1 MGDAGFVP
9 GFSGPATRTSGTLK
23 RIRVENFMCHSNLQ
37 IELGP
42 RVNFITG
49 QNGSGKSAILT
60 AICVAFGSRAKA
72 TQRASGLKDFIKTGC
87 SHAVVEVEIKNEGDD
102 AFKHDLYGDA
112 IILERRITQS
122 GSSLTLKDHR
132 GRKVALRKEDLRE
145 MIDHFNI
152 DVENPCV
159 VMSQD
164 KSREFL
170 HSGNNKDKFKR
181 SHVHTLLVQFFS
193 KATLLQQVND
203 LLQSNTEELRAAT
216 ALVDE
221 LEGYIKPIEKE
232 LKELKTKI
240 DNMKEL
246 EELAQRV
253 QILKKKLAWAWVYDV
268 DKRMQEHVATLEM
281 LKQRVPQ
288 CQGKIDQ
295 ERAKMEL
302 LGEKHAKKKA
312 KVARLAEK
320 TLEVQRRQEDLKQS
334 MSMAAKEKLE
344 LEDKHRRATKK
355 IFDSKKQ
362 IKDIERQIEEI
373 KDQQHRSTQA
383 EKSETDAKIR
393 ELQNELDV
401 ANESLSRLKE
411 EELGFTEDIEK
422 LQNEIGDIAKEI
434 SYNEGKEK
442 ECRSTIR
449 ELQENMKNK
458 VTAFGGSRVL
468 QLLRAIENHRNQF
481 TRPPIGPIGA
491 NLTLTNGDRWALA
504 VENALSRL
512 LNAFIVTDHNDSQVL
527 KRCAREANYP
537 DLKIYIYDFKR
548 PRLSPPPNMLPRT
561 NHPTILSS
569 IHSTNDTVLN
579 VLIDMANAE
588 RVVLVEDYD
597 TATRVAF
604 EQRIQNMQEVYTLE
618 GYKMFSRGS
627 VQTVLPPN
635 KRLRTSRLCAS
646 FDNQISEL
654 EQQRRHFAEEAEN
667 SRKRKRDSE
676 KVLRSLGE
684 RLQAAKKQCCA
695 AERKVSARKL
705 ELQDMERSTNT
716 ESNLPSAS
724 TLDELR
730 GEILRI
736 QEIMRE
742 KETTLEGLQAG
753 MERAEAKSVDLKM
766 SFQTLFG
773 MTGVGG
779 LLFKHK
785 IVKCSFMHVFFG
797 CIGENVDSA
806 KEDMKTL
813 NEADSE
819 LMKIVADIKEAEMQ
833 KDHYERVMAT
843 KVLFDI
849 KKAEERHTEF
859 EKERQDASRK
869 ASIICPETALE
880 EIGGPDDSN
889 ADQLSAHYKIQKERL
904 EKESQRCPESIDD
917 LIALRAKKE
926 RKIQRR
932 RQMYQSFREKLE
944 ACEKALNLRWSKF
957 GSTRN
962 STKSVLTWNFNG
974 HLGKKGISGNIKID
988 YEGKTLA
995 VEVKMPQDASNSSV
1009 RDTRGLSGGER
1020 SFSTLCFTLSLH
1032 AMIESPFRA
1041 MDEFDVFM
1049 DAVSR
1054 KISMDTLVDFALD
1067 NGAQWIFITPHDIS
1081 MVKQDE
1087 NIKKQQMAAPRS

>member
-1 MGDAGFVP
+1 
-9 GFSGPATRTSGTLK
+9 
-23 RIRVENFMCHSNLQ
+23 
-37 IELGP
+37 
-42 RVNFITG
+42 
-49 QNGSGKSAILT
+49 
-60 AICVAFGSRAKA
+60 
-72 TQRASGLKDFIKTGC
+72 
-87 SHAVVEVEIKNEGDD
+87 
-102 AFKHDLYGDA
+102 
-112 IILERRITQS
+112 
-122 GSSLTLKDHR
+122 
-132 GRKVALRKEDLRE
+132 
-145 MIDHFNI
+145 
-152 DVENPCV
+152 
-159 VMSQD
+159 
-164 KSREFL
+164 
-170 HSGNNKDKFKR
+170 
-181 SHVHTLLVQFFS
+181 
-193 KATLLQQVND
+193 
-203 LLQSNTEELRAAT
+203 
-216 ALVDE
+216 
-221 LEGYIKPIEKE
+221 
-232 LKELKTKI
+232 
-240 DNMKEL
+240 
-246 EELAQRV
+246 
-253 QILKKKLAWAWVYDV
+253 
-268 DKRMQEHVATLEM
+268 
-281 LKQRVPQ
+281 
-288 CQGKIDQ
+288 
-295 ERAKMEL
+295 
-302 LGEKHAKKKA
+302 
-312 KVARLAEK
+312 
-320 TLEVQRRQEDLKQS
+320 
-334 MSMAAKEKLE
+334 
-344 LEDKHRRATKK
+344 
-355 IFDSKKQ
+355 
-362 IKDIERQIEEI
+362 
-373 KDQQHRSTQA
+373 
-383 EKSETDAKIR
+383 
-393 ELQNELDV
+393 
-401 ANESLSRLKE
+401 
-411 EELGFTEDIEK
+411 
-422 LQNEIGDIAKEI
+422 
-434 SYNEGKEK
+434 
-442 ECRSTIR
+442 
-449 ELQENMKNK
+449 
-458 VTAFGGSRVL
+458 
-468 QLLRAIENHRNQF
+468 
-481 TRPPIGPIGA
+481 
-491 NLTLTNGDRWALA
+491 
-504 VENALSRL
+504 
-512 LNAFIVTDHNDSQVL
+512 
-527 KRCAREANYP
+527 
-537 DLKIYIYDFKR
+537 
-548 PRLSPPPNMLPRT
+548 MLPRT

-766 SFQTLFG
+766 SFQTLF
-773 MTGVGG
+773 
-779 LLFKHK
+779 
-785 IVKCSFMHVFFG
+785 
-797 CIGENVDSA
+797 DSA
-806 KEDMKTL
+806 KEDMKIL

>member
-170 HSGNNKDKFKR
+170 HSGNNKDKF
-181 SHVHTLLVQFFS
+181 

-579 VLIDMANAE
+579 VLIDMFFV
-588 RVVLVEDYD
+588 R
-597 TATRVAF
+597 
-604 EQRIQNMQEVYTLE
+604 
-618 GYKMFSRGS
+618 FSRGS

-766 SFQTLFG
+766 SFQTLF
-773 MTGVGG
+773 
-779 LLFKHK
+779 
-785 IVKCSFMHVFFG
+785 
-797 CIGENVDSA
+797 DSA